1 MSNYI
6 PWYGK
11 KREGFKRREQHL
23 LRILSSGVKPEAVE
37 RAAEEVRAARIRA
50 LKSDCARVPPCGR
63 DDNDARLRRFD
74 EEIAHW
80 AARTVEE
87 IVAAYRQHLLA
98 AGELPRVDQDQQA
111 IS

>member
-11 KREGFKRREQHL
+11 KREGFKRREQQL
-23 LRILSSGVKPEAVE
+23 LRILGCGARPEAVE

-50 LKSDCARVPPCGR
+50 LKSDRARIPPCGR

-80 AARTVEE
+80 ASRTVEE
-87 IVAAYRQHLLA
+87 IVAAYRQRSSTV
-98 AGELPRVDQDQQA
+98 GQLPGLEQDQPA